1 MKVNE
6 ILTEKAVKMKPADAW
21 AHVEKVKSMLAK
33 GQMTQQQL
41 DGAIKQAN
49 SIEDSYWK
57 SKAQKLDAKW
67 EGAEWWELAKKMYPI
82 VQTDDGW
89 KVTSTAKGWK
99 DEKSWTLQYKAQA
112 MEKVQRLVKWL
123 DQNRKRGF
131 GDKDEDVARLAAKF
145 AAEDKKEPEEVHEA
159 KKPLVA
165 DDEDDVMSHDDVL
178 DDIRNNVAKSSHEDI
193 EGASAKAKKHM
204 VQYRRAGLKAKH
216 ALYQGID
223 AAEKGWTA
231 KQVKDDIAKNVR

>member
-145 AAEDKKEPEEVHEA
+145 AAEDKKEPEEVHEG
-159 KKPLVA
+159 KDSMEGYYIIKR
-165 DDEDDVMSHDDVL
+165 DDEAGPYKTKEKAIADGGKPSQIKYGVVTRSGFNKL
-178 DDIRNNVAKSSHEDI
+178 QEPKS
-193 EGASAKAKKHM
+193 K
-204 VQYRRAGLKAKH
+204 
-216 ALYQGID
+216 
-223 AAEKGWTA
+223 T
-231 KQVKDDIAKNVR
+231 